1 VKEILNSF
9 KQINKYFQIYR
20 LHSEYYIK
28 FSYFLLFSIIIL
40 FYSRYIVNNNITPV
54 PIITLCLAFL
64 VFIFIPLGGIYY
76 IIKSSI
82 SMYKISKKQFDE
94 NIVNNRIWLSDL
106 IYLFLT
112 LYVIIINYFPVLIS
126 F

>member
-1 VKEILNSF
+1 MKEFLSSF
-9 KQINKYFQIYR
+9 KKINNYFQIYR
-20 LHSEYYIK
+20 LHSKYYIK

-40 FYSRYIVNNNITPV
+40 LYSRYIVNNNITPV
-54 PIITLCLAFL
+54 PIITLCLTFL
-64 VFIFIPLGGIYY
+64 VLIFIPLGGIYY

-94 NIVNNRIWLSDL
+94 NTVNNRIWLNDL
-106 IYLFLT
+106 IYLL
-112 LYVIIINYFPVLIS
+112 LVMYVIIVNYFPVLIS